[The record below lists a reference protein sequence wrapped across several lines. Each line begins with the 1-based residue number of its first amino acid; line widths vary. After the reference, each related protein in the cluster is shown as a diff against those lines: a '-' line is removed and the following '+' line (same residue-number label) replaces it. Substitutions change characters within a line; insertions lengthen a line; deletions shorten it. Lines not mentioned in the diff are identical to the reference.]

1 VAADA
6 RGLESRPVTAAF
18 LIVSIIALILAAL
31 LLAIS
36 DGHDP
41 FPPA

>member
-1 VAADA
+1 MIAGVL
-6 RGLESRPVTAAF
+6 GVC
-18 LIVSIIALILAAL
+18 IIALVLAAL

-41 FPPA
+41 LPPA

>member
-1 VAADA
+1 M
-6 RGLESRPVTAAF
+6 TAGV
-18 LIVSIIALILAAL
+18 LGVSIIALILAAL

-41 FPPA
+41 FPPS